1 LFSLYSSSGFS
12 LQEQQ
17 TDFASAKP
25 SAECMTVTEVM
36 QRRRKYYSGQCSAA
50 QGFSETFNLQAAV
63 IALMA
68 I

>member
-1 LFSLYSSSGFS
+1 
-12 LQEQQ
+12 
-17 TDFASAKP
+17 
-25 SAECMTVTEVM
+25 MTVTEVM